1 AAEGDRG
8 EPRTVGGPVDGHRGP
23 MSVRA
28 WRAVT
33 YGGSRAFC
41 GLCFLSPLAAIVERG
56 LTGAGDSPFDV
67 LTDPLTR
74 EVVWFTVWQAT
85 ASTLLTVA
93 VAMPAAYVLG
103 RYRFRG
109 RSLVSA
115 LTVVPFVLPTVV
127 VALAFLALL
136 PDRLQQGWAPILV
149 AHAFFNVA
157 VVVR

>member
-1 AAEGDRG
+1 
-8 EPRTVGGPVDGHRGP
+8 
-23 MSVRA
+23 MSARA

-33 YGGSRAFC
+33 YGV
-41 GLCFLSPLAAIVERG
+41 PLAFFGLFFLYPLSAIVERG
-56 LTGAGDSPFDV
+56 LSGAGDSPLEV

-93 VAMPAAYVLG
+93 VAMPATYALG

-127 VALAFLALL
+127 VALAFLAVL
-136 PDRLQQGWAPILV
+136 PGRFERGWAPILV
-149 AHAFFNVA
+149 EHAFFNVA
-157 VVVR
+157 FVCCLVGTYLAM